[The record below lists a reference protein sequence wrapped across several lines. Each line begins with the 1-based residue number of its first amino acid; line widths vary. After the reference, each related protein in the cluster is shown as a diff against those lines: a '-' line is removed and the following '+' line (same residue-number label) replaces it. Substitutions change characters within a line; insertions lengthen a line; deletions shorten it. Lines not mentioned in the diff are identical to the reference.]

1 MAIYFGVPILALAA
15 IIQASMIATLFPSGG
30 GPQLVFLCVLS
41 WAINADLRDGLTWA
55 FIGGITLDLLSAA
68 PLGTSVIGL
77 ILVVFLISGLGGQ
90 LYGVGLPL
98 LGALTVTGTLVTQ
111 ISVFALVLILARI
124 GFMGFP
130 ESAQGLPFVT
140 DLTSTILSTMIYN
153 LVMIWPT
160 YWFIRRLQGRIERR
174 DE

>member
-1 MAIYFGVPILALAA
+1 
-15 IIQASMIATLFPSGG
+15 
-30 GPQLVFLCVLS
+30 
-41 WAINADLRDGLTWA
+41 
-55 FIGGITLDLLSAA
+55 
-68 PLGTSVIGL
+68 
-77 ILVVFLISGLGGQ
+77 
-90 LYGVGLPL
+90 
-98 LGALTVTGTLVTQ
+98 
-111 ISVFALVLILARI
+111 VFALVLILARI

-130 ESAQGLPFVT
+130 ESAQGLPFIT